1 MKLKSIA
8 LGLAALAAVAAPV
21 GASALA
27 AERAAAPVGSA
38 NELEGDNGI
47 LIGVVAAAAIIAG
60 IIIISDDGDEPIS
73 G

>member
-1 MKLKSIA
+1 MKLKPLA
-8 LGLAALAAVAAPV
+8 LGLAALAAAVAPV
-21 GASALA
+21 GASALSA
-27 AERAAAPVGSA
+27 QRASAPVDAAS
-38 NELEGDNGI
+38 ELEGENGI